1 MAHEA
6 PRCTSSTPPAGRL
19 PPAPLPSDSLLRER
33 EFLLFWCA
41 RVAAMVAHQML
52 AVGVGWQIYALTGSA
67 LDLGFVGLAQFVPA
81 FVLVLVAG
89 HVADRF
95 DRRRVLQACVVVEA
109 LAAGGLAF
117 GSAQGWITEA
127 LIFALVFVVGAA
139 RAFQMPAM
147 SALLPSLVPRALFAR
162 AIASNSAATQ
172 SAVIA
177 GPALGGIVYVAGP
190 AAVYAASAALFLAT
204 GLLVHLI
211 RLARRPPRTEKV
223 DLDSVLAGIRFIR
236 SRPAVLGAISL
247 DLFAVL
253 LGGATALLPIY
264 ARDILQTGPWGLGL
278 LRSSTAVGALAMALY
293 LARKPLARHAGRLMF
308 GGVALFG
315 LATIVFGVSRW
326 FPLSVLALATL
337 GAADMVSVVVRSS
350 LVQLR
355 TPDEM
360 RGRVSAVNALFIG
373 TSNQLGEFESGVTAA
388 WFGVVPSVVIGG
400 LGTLV
405 VVALWMRWFPE
416 LVKIDRLD
424 APPDAHEDRQATTP
438 PPRS

>member
-1 MAHEA
+1 
-6 PRCTSSTPPAGRL
+6 
-19 PPAPLPSDSLLRER
+19 
-33 EFLLFWCA
+33 
-41 RVAAMVAHQML
+41 MVAHQML

-109 LAAGGLAF
+109 LAAGGLAV

-147 SALLPSLVPRALFAR
+147 SALLPSLVPRALFPR
-162 AIASNSAATQ
+162 AIASNSATTQ

-177 GPALGGIVYVAGP
+177 GPALGGFVYVAGP
-190 AAVYAASAALFLAT
+190 AAVYATSAALFLVT

-315 LATIVFGVSRW
+315 LATIVFGVSRS

-373 TSNQLGEFESGVTAA
+373 TSNQLGEFESGVTAS

-405 VVALWMRWFPE
+405 VVALWIRWFPE

-424 APPDAHEDRQATTP
+424 APAVAGDDMQVATPRP
-438 PPRS
+438 PSS